1 MSLSVSLIQK
11 VSPFQF
17 DDWYWPSAATAGD
30 NGALPWGHR
39 PDVSGEAHWI
49 WSHDSDA
56 HDEVRCRYESTH
68 QPIDCPA
75 AQSRYW
81 QDYNDVAAADVA
93 AADVAGSIGMEAWDH
108 FTRYGANSGTIW
120 HSELCN
126 SDGTNKRSQCE
137 VKHTTDSYAY
147 DFLSEP
153 LGDEKTITFSVKAAN
168 DAHIGF
174 FNNQEHTG
182 DPRNVQDLYT
192 IDLGAQYE
200 IVISGW
206 GNTQSVSA
214 RSLLTSGLHSSKP
227 AIIVRTGPSSAMR
240 RRGRPR
246 SPPIPPATSA
256 LTITG
261 SSGRVQRTASSALE
275 RATTSGPTNS

>member
-1 MSLSVSLIQK
+1 
-11 VSPFQF
+11 
-17 DDWYWPSAATAGD
+17 
-30 NGALPWGHR
+30 
-39 PDVSGEAHWI
+39 
-49 WSHDSDA
+49 
-56 HDEVRCRYESTH
+56 
-68 QPIDCPA
+68 
-75 AQSRYW
+75 
-81 QDYNDVAAADVA
+81 
-93 AADVAGSIGMEAWDH
+93 MEAWDH

-147 DFLSEP
+147 DFLSQA

-214 RSLLTSGLHSSKP
+214 RSLLTSGLHSSKR
-227 AIIVRTGPSSAMR
+227 ASNNRANRSVIRDEAQGEAKVATDTTGYLSADDFRQFWASAANGLIRVGAGNDVGTHVR
-240 RRGRPR
+240 
-246 SPPIPPATSA
+246 
-256 LTITG
+256 L
-261 SSGRVQRTASSALE
+261 
-275 RATTSGPTNS
+275 